1 MKVDININVNLEEL
15 KEVLGNYDE
24 LRQFVV
30 TSIEDLRCWVKD
42 INEYGWDYKYPAE
55 RPSKPQVEA
64 APVQE
69 KEITMETVR
78 AKLAALMQTG
88 KQAQV
93 KELLK
98 KHGGEKLSDIPE
110 ENYPALLKDAEE
122 V

>member
-24 LRQFVV
+24 LRQFVT

-42 INEYGWDYKYPAE
+42 INEYGWNYKYPAE
-55 RPSKPQVEA
+55 KPSKPQVEA
-64 APVQE
+64 APVKE
-69 KEITMETVR
+69 KQITMETIR
-78 AKLAALMQTG
+78 AKLAALMDAG
-88 KQAQV
+88 KQAEV
-93 KELLK
+93 KDLLK
-98 KHGGEKLSDIPE
+98 EHGGEKLSDIPE